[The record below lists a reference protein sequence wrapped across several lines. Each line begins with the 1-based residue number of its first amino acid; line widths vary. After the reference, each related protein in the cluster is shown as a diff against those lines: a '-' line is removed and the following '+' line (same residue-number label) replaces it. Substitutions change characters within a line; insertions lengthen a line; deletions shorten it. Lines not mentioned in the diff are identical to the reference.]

1 MARTTIAQLKEMID
15 AQNAQI
21 ETLTALLAGT
31 PPTPPA
37 PPAKPKKSGKK
48 RQVTPTEKMTLDHKR
63 DMCKGT
69 AVEGTT
75 PWWHTDCEATNAYR
89 ELKRVDKTLAKIV
102 RVGCCHD
109 VGLGKFAS
117 MKDVKSTCEQHDLD
131 FNAVVAANVEW
142 ANEGGDVNELD
153 FA

>member
-1 MARTTIAQLKEMID
+1 MKLSPEVIAQITQAVT
-15 AQNAQI
+15 AQVV
-21 ETLTALLAGT
+21 EALSSQ
-31 PPTPPA
+31 PA
-37 PPAKPKKSGKK
+37 AKPAAKPKKK

-69 AVEGTT
+69 AVEVTT

-117 MKDVKSTCEQHDLD
+117 MADVKFTCVNSPDLD
-131 FNAVVAANVEW
+131 FDEVVAANIEW
-142 ANEGGDVNELD
+142 ANEGGDISELD